1 MYKKLSPKTANRI
14 SKFFSWYAHKFH
26 NKHGMYVCY
35 DPMYYY
41 NRDSKVYSSIKPI
54 PIYMYIGKA
63 NYEKI
68 GSVYCK
74 LRGLMWKDKFD
85 SPRHEENPK
94 FTIKFL
100 WWKLELEWTTRDFL
114 ADTIF
119 WETILDI
126 VYYGKPVK
134 EAIKY
139 NTWNQYNTWNDNKNN
154 VNLET
159 LGYFSNPF

>member
-1 MYKKLSPKTANRI
+1 MYKKLSPKTAARI

-26 NKHGMYVCY
+26 NKHGMYVY
-35 DPMYYY
+35 DDPMYYY

-54 PIYMYIGKA
+54 PIYLYIGKA
-63 NYEKI
+63 YYEKV

-85 SPRHEENPK
+85 SPRHEENPQ
-94 FTIKFL
+94 FIIKFL
-100 WWKLELEWTTRDFL
+100 WWKLQLEWTTRDFL

-119 WETILDI
+119 WETILDV
-126 VYYGKPVK
+126 VYYGKSIK
-134 EAIKY
+134 DAIKS
-139 NTWNQYNTWNDNKNN
+139 NTWNDNNKP

>member
-54 PIYMYIGKA
+54 PIYLYIGKA

-68 GSVYCK
+68 SSVYCK

-126 VYYGKPVK
+126 VYYGKPVNY
-134 EAIKY
+134 AIKS
-139 NTWNQYNTWNDNKNN
+139 NTWTDYKNKP